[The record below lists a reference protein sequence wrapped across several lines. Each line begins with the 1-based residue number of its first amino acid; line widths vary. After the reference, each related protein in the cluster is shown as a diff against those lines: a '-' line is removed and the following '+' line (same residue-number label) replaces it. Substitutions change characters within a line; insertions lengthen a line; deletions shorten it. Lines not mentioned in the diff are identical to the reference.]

1 MNDILKEAL
10 DFAITK
16 EKEAETFYKTW
27 SNQVSN
33 PAIQKLFTDL
43 AEMERGHAEK
53 LSRIA
58 PEELIAQGPVPAD
71 LKLSEVLVEVEAQPN
86 MTLQDAL
93 IVAMKREEAA
103 VALYERLSQLGD
115 KAQPL
120 FSALAEEERCHKRL
134 LETEYDDVVL
144 TEN

>member
-1 MNDILKEAL
+1 MNDTLKEAL
-10 DFAITK
+10 DFAVTK

-27 SNQVSN
+27 SNQVAN

-53 LSRIA
+53 LTRIT
-58 PEELIAQGPVPAD
+58 PEELIAQEPAPAD
-71 LKLSEVLVEVEAQPN
+71 LKLSDLLVEVEAQPN

-93 IVAMKREEAA
+93 IVAMKREEAS

-115 KAQPL
+115 KAQAL
-120 FSALAEEERCHKRL
+120 FSALAEEERRHKRL

-144 TEN
+144 SDN

>member
-1 MNDILKEAL
+1 MDDILKKAL
-10 DFAITK
+10 DFAVTK

-33 PAIQKLFTDL
+33 PAIGKLFTDL

-53 LSRIA
+53 LSQIT
-58 PEELIAQGPVPAD
+58 PEELIAQGSAPAD
-71 LKLSEVLVEVEAQPN
+71 LKLSELLVEVEAQPN

-93 IVAMKREEAA
+93 IVAMKREEAS
-103 VALYERLSQLGD
+103 VALYERLSLLGD
-115 KAQPL
+115 KAQSL
-120 FSALAEEERCHKRL
+120 FAALAEEERRHKRL
-134 LETEYDDVVL
+134 LEAEYDDVVL

>member
-1 MNDILKEAL
+1 MDDTLKKAL
-10 DFAITK
+10 DFAVTK
-16 EKEAETFYKTW
+16 EKEAEAFYRKW

-33 PAIQKLFTDL
+33 PATQKLFTDL

-58 PEELIAQGPVPAD
+58 PEDLIAQGSAPAD

-93 IVAMKREEAA
+93 IVAMKREEAS
-103 VALYERLSQLGD
+103 VALYQRLSQVGEN
-115 KAQPL
+115 AQPL
-120 FSALAEEERCHKRL
+120 FSALAEEERRHKRL
-134 LETEYDDVVL
+134 LETEYDDVIL
-144 TEN
+144 TDN

>member
-103 VALYERLSQLGD
+103 VALYPDFDNARWGMPLRRAKERS
-115 KAQPL
+115 
-120 FSALAEEERCHKRL
+120 KRARG
-134 LETEYDDVVL
+134 TTVGG
-144 TEN
+144 